1 MTTAAPPP
9 IKKKASHFFKP
20 VIPTLPTP
28 RRDPLKNF
36 EQPSLLPLSIRPASS
51 PNLRGPRAR
60 SPPARRRLD
69 LAMPGASPR
78 ESSTFSVEQ
87 SSASIDRPCTPP
99 PDLSNVHDYFSALEM
114 QIEEAFKQQLEGTV
128 PIGMLPEEH
137 RELMRLREQAAR
149 DELVSR
155 RCKNHPRESGKNH
168 PIGVA
173 AAAPAMAAAAT
184 RPMQPPPRPPSVSR
198 LLSRARHAAHAARQ
212 SLFSA
217 GTIASW
223 DPVLSQY
230 QEHDSAGPSSA
241 PPPPPKPKKSEH
253 LCALLEQAYVDLD
266 PLPCADRRTTMHT
279 DSLRQVVNANL
290 QRVMD
295 IFHQLD
301 TDDSGE
307 VDRREFHTGILTL
320 VGNEHPT
327 SELDELFD
335 TIDTSGDGRISY
347 RELYRTIRGGVQS
360 STQPTATAALP
371 IKPQALPQQ
380 APQQQPA
387 QPTQPT
393 QPIQP
398 VFTLRPQ
405 PPSVPRS
412 AGRRLSSNGSRGSA
426 GSMGSAGGLAPVD
439 ESSAS
444 ISSHPPPLAAATLVA
459 APPVAAPT
467 SLPPLRPSTRSA
479 SATAIKRTAVLETEP
494 QVALARGTPMR
505 AASATIIQHSR
516 RANELRAM
524 TAAAAAMV
532 GPPAPSAA
540 AANVIAS
547 AHAAAAV
554 ATAATANAE
563 AAESAAAA
571 ATAQDP
577 SMLLHPQRQREVIKL
592 YKHFRLQH
600 QEGVCRVARFSQLL
614 KLKFPTEDRAHRE
627 AMLQLCAAHEQ
638 AEAEAAAKAR
648 THKINVEKLFCALDV
663 GGEGTID
670 LDEFLNLSK
679 LLDVPRSR
687 LRAMFL
693 ARDVDGSGDLDLDEF
708 SRLVDDMGLL
718 EHAETLAE
726 HAEARRT
733 DLRSQKELWRI
744 GLPEEKPKTK
754 AIPKLTE
761 RPSLANLSCAMGNV
775 RRAMTLGEAGTPL
788 RAERLF

>member
-1 MTTAAPPP
+1 
-9 IKKKASHFFKP
+9 
-20 VIPTLPTP
+20 
-28 RRDPLKNF
+28 
-36 EQPSLLPLSIRPASS
+36 
-51 PNLRGPRAR
+51 
-60 SPPARRRLD
+60 
-69 LAMPGASPR
+69 MPGASPR
-78 ESSTFSVEQ
+78 DSSTFSVEP

-99 PDLSNVHDYFSALEM
+99 TDLSTVHDYFSALEM

-128 PIGMLPEEH
+128 PIGMLPDEH

-155 RCKNHPRESGKNH
+155 KNH
-168 PIGVA
+168 PIGVSA
-173 AAAPAMAAAAT
+173 TAPSMAAAAT

-198 LLSRARHAAHAARQ
+198 LLSRARHAANAARQ

-217 GTIASW
+217 GTMASW
-223 DPVLSQY
+223 DPVVSQY
-230 QEHDSAGPSSA
+230 QTPDSAGPSSA

-253 LCALLEQAYVDLD
+253 LSALLEQAYVDLD
-266 PLPCADRRTTMHT
+266 SLPGPDRRTTKHT
-279 DSLRQVVNANL
+279 DSLRQVVNTNL

-295 IFHQLD
+295 IFHHLD

-320 VGNEHPT
+320 VGNEHPA

-335 TIDTSGDGRISY
+335 MIDTSGDGRISY
-347 RELYRTIRGGVQS
+347 RELYRTIRGGVEP
-360 STQPTATAALP
+360 STQSTATSALP
-371 IKPQALPQQ
+371 MKPQPQAL
-380 APQQQPA
+380 PQQQPA

-393 QPIQP
+393 QP
-398 VFTLRPQ
+398 VLTLRPQ
-405 PPSVPRS
+405 PPAVPRS
-412 AGRRLSSNGSRGSA
+412 AGRRLSNGSRGSA
-426 GSMGSAGGLAPVD
+426 GSMNSAGGLAPVE

-444 ISSHPPPLAAATLVA
+444 ISSHPPPPAAAPLVGV
-459 APPVAAPT
+459 PPVAAST

-479 SATAIKRTAVLETEP
+479 SATAVKRTAVLGTEP
-494 QVALARGTPMR
+494 QATLARGTPMR

-516 RANELRAM
+516 RANELRVM

-540 AANVIAS
+540 AAHVIAS

-554 ATAATANAE
+554 ATAAAANAE
-563 AAESAAAA
+563 AVESAAAA

-577 SMLLHPQRQREVIKL
+577 SMLLHPQRQREVLKL
-592 YKHFRLQH
+592 YKHFRVQH

-679 LLDVPRSR
+679 MLDVPRSR

-754 AIPKLTE
+754 AIPKVTE

-788 RAERLF
+788 RAERLI

>member
-1 MTTAAPPP
+1 
-9 IKKKASHFFKP
+9 
-20 VIPTLPTP
+20 
-28 RRDPLKNF
+28 
-36 EQPSLLPLSIRPASS
+36 
-51 PNLRGPRAR
+51 
-60 SPPARRRLD
+60 
-69 LAMPGASPR
+69 
-78 ESSTFSVEQ
+78 
-87 SSASIDRPCTPP
+87 
-99 PDLSNVHDYFSALEM
+99 
-114 QIEEAFKQQLEGTV
+114 
-128 PIGMLPEEH
+128 
-137 RELMRLREQAAR
+137 
-149 DELVSR
+149 
-155 RCKNHPRESGKNH
+155 
-168 PIGVA
+168 
-173 AAAPAMAAAAT
+173 
-184 RPMQPPPRPPSVSR
+184 
-198 LLSRARHAAHAARQ
+198 
-212 SLFSA
+212 
-217 GTIASW
+217 
-223 DPVLSQY
+223 
-230 QEHDSAGPSSA
+230 
-241 PPPPPKPKKSEH
+241 
-253 LCALLEQAYVDLD
+253 
-266 PLPCADRRTTMHT
+266 
-279 DSLRQVVNANL
+279 
-290 QRVMD
+290 
-295 IFHQLD
+295 
-301 TDDSGE
+301 
-307 VDRREFHTGILTL
+307 
-320 VGNEHPT
+320 
-327 SELDELFD
+327 
-335 TIDTSGDGRISY
+335 
-347 RELYRTIRGGVQS
+347 
-360 STQPTATAALP
+360 
-371 IKPQALPQQ
+371 
-380 APQQQPA
+380 
-387 QPTQPT
+387 
-393 QPIQP
+393 
-398 VFTLRPQ
+398 
-405 PPSVPRS
+405 
-412 AGRRLSSNGSRGSA
+412 
-426 GSMGSAGGLAPVD
+426 MGSAGGLAPVD

-444 ISSHPPPLAAATLVA
+444 ISSQPLPLAAATLVAAPPVA

-571 ATAQDP
+571 ATVQDP

-761 RPSLANLSCAMGNV
+761 RPSLATLSCAMGNV

-788 RAERLF
+788 RAERLI